1 VCVPRPRRF
10 IRLQGAAHDDSVGA
24 ASARS
29 ATRIGIQC
37 DEHVRP
43 ARGNGAPLTHEPHR
57 CALVRGSSTRAR
69 EFTIRRSR
77 RFAFNDA
84 RVASRAIRIDA
95 CPALGLNLSANFSSF
110 ATRRIAFNEL
120 RVAVC
125 KLHRYLH
132 AHRSSAPIHTFQAR
146 QPPAPRSMKR
156 TPPRARILSMHD
168 RTPLV
173 CAIP

>member
-24 ASARS
+24 ASTRS
-29 ATRIGIQC
+29 AMRIGIQC

-95 CPALGLNLSANFSSF
+95 CPALA
-110 ATRRIAFNEL
+110 
-120 RVAVC
+120 
-125 KLHRYLH
+125 
-132 AHRSSAPIHTFQAR
+132 
-146 QPPAPRSMKR
+146 
-156 TPPRARILSMHD
+156 
-168 RTPLV
+168 
-173 CAIP
+173 